1 MDRRAFI
8 AMVGGSILAV
18 PLTGQAQQ
26 QPKIARIGM
35 LGVQALGPDVD
46 DAFRDGLRQ
55 FGYVEGKNI
64 SIERRGVQASA
75 ERLPE
80 LAADL
85 VRLKVEVIVA
95 ANNPAVAA
103 AQKATTTIPIVMVLS
118 TDPVHLGFVTSLAR
132 PAGNITGLTL
142 QTPELAGKRLELLK
156 DAVPNLTRVAIL
168 WDPTEPGRSQLVK
181 ETELAAPR
189 LGLQLQVLE
198 ARNVREV
205 STAFTAMGRE
215 RVGAAIVYGSGLLAA
230 ERATSARLAAKS
242 RLPTMCVARE
252 WMDAGFLMSYG
263 PRLTDLYRR
272 APYFIDRI
280 LKGAKPGD
288 LPVEQPTKFELVV
301 NLKTAKALGLTI
313 PQTVIIQANHVIDP

>member
-8 AMVGGSILAV
+8 AMVGGSILAA

-35 LGVQALGPDVD
+35 LGAQALGPDVD

-64 SIERRGVQASA
+64 SIEWRRVQASA

-168 WDPTEPGRSQLVK
+168 WDPTEPDVIEIRIWR
-181 ETELAAPR
+181 AH
-189 LGLQLQVLE
+189 
-198 ARNVREV
+198 
-205 STAFTAMGRE
+205 E
-215 RVGAAIVYGSGLLAA
+215 RVSVK
-230 ERATSARLAAKS
+230 RTSRSEEEK
-242 RLPTMCVARE
+242 R
-252 WMDAGFLMSYG
+252 
-263 PRLTDLYRR
+263 
-272 APYFIDRI
+272 
-280 LKGAKPGD
+280 
-288 LPVEQPTKFELVV
+288 
-301 NLKTAKALGLTI
+301 
-313 PQTVIIQANHVIDP
+313 

>member
-8 AMVGGSILAV
+8 AMVGGSILAA

-26 QPKIARIGM
+26 QPKVARIGM
-35 LGVQALGPDVD
+35 LGAQALGPDVD
-46 DAFRDGLRQ
+46 DAFRDGLHQ

-64 SIERRGVQASA
+64 SIEWRGVQASA

-95 ANNPAVAA
+95 SNNPAVAA
-103 AQKATTTIPIVMVLS
+103 AQKATTTIPIVMVHS

-156 DAVPNLTRVAIL
+156 DAVPKLTRVAIL

-215 RVGAAIVYGSGLLAA
+215 RAGAAIVYGSGLLAA
-230 ERATSARLAAKS
+230 ERATIARLAAKS

-313 PQTVIIQANHVIDP
+313 PQTVILQANHVIE